1 MTTRVKNITTTLP
14 ISIINEMDAVAKSLN
29 MAKNEV
35 IIASFKSWNRARKQG
50 DLKKAYAA
58 LANDPEWLALG
69 ELGIG
74 DYGNN
79 LKKWEK

>member
-1 MTTRVKNITTTLP
+1 MATHIKNITTTLP
-14 ISIINEMDAVAKSLN
+14 ISIIKEMDDVAKSLK
-29 MAKNEV
+29 MAKNE
-35 IIASFKSWNRARKQG
+35 IIVLSFKSWNRTRKQG

-74 DYGNN
+74 DYGDN